1 MPMLLLTFLV
11 LFSVLSPSSSFV
23 APVSIRRSTGQQGG
37 NPTTKGLRM
46 GMENLEIGSDAPAFT
61 VKDQDGSDVTLASFK
76 GEKNVV
82 VYFYPKDATP
92 GCTKEACT
100 FRDLK
105 SEYDALDCVV
115 LGVSADGEGSHK
127 DFIADLGLNF
137 SLLADTNKS
146 LINAYGAKKGEDG
159 GQIQRSTVVI
169 DKQGKVAAVWGT
181 VTAAEDHPFEVLEK
195 VKGM

>member
-1 MPMLLLTFLV
+1 MPSLLACAFLAS
-11 LFSVLSPSSSFV
+11 LLSPSSSFLKP
-23 APVSIRRSTGQQGG
+23 ATFFSSAQRSRG
-37 NPTTKGLRM
+37 NSAVKSVKM
-46 GMENLEIGSDAPAFT
+46 GMDHLQVGSNAPAFA
-61 VKDQDGSDVTLASFK
+61 VKDQDGSEVTLASFK
-76 GEKNVV
+76 GNKNVV

-115 LGVSADGEGSHK
+115 LGVSADGEASHK

-146 LINAYGAKKGEDG
+146 LVNAYGAVKAEDG
-159 GQIQRSTVVI
+159 SRIQRSTVVI
-169 DKQGKVAAVWGT
+169 DKEGKVAAVWSP
-181 VTAAEDHPFEVLEK
+181 VTNAEQHPVEVLEK